1 MKVKHLVSVLFISL
15 VVILLVSG
23 FVTSNKQKS
32 ALNTIK
38 TSYSYA
44 STDLPQGVN
53 VYKLKIEDKCNGK
66 TCGCGNLPACVDPCK
81 GKTCGCGN
89 LPACKTINKGT
100 SNGGVTMY
108 EPTKKKNSSITA
120 TGKLVHRP
128 RGPVG
133 YYLFNFEVKGTTTP
147 SDYTLLLTIEPA
159 KKLTTFDP
167 SAKPSKSYCWGADN
181 RFFPTN
187 NSITNNRTAC
197 TLLILKPNK
206 SRSLA
211 PPLNQ
216 KWKYCHLVKGTKVVS
231 QMPISQCKAG
241 FNLP

>member
-15 VVILLVSG
+15 VVVILLVSG

-53 VYKLKIEDKCNGK
+53 VYKLKIEDKCKGK
-66 TCGCGNLPACVDPCK
+66 TCGCGNLPACVDPS
-81 GKTCGCGN
+81 
-89 LPACKTINKGT
+89 KTINKGT
-100 SNGGVTMY
+100 SNGGVPMY
-108 EPTKKKNSSITA
+108 EPPKEKVPQSHA
-120 TGKLVHRP
+120 TGKLIHRP
-128 RGPVG
+128 RGPIG

-167 SAKPSKSYCWGADN
+167 SAKASKSYCWGADN

-187 NSITNNRTAC
+187 NSITNNRTVC

-211 PPLNQ
+211 PPLAAN
-216 KWKYCHLVKGTKVVS
+216 WKYCHLVKGTKVVS
-231 QMPISQCKAG
+231 KMPISQCKAG